1 MHSVPAFTN
10 GNIYN
15 YLCVINGILAELRFA
30 KSNTITL
37 SIITSQMNTLRLS
50 NNAMRF
56 FMLFWLL
63 SFPDVMKA
71 QEFYE
76 ILQDGREWHI
86 LETTYQD
93 WPKELYYTCIINGDT
108 IINGKIWKKV
118 YSHLSYTGFDSDIL
132 GIIRKREPCAAFRL
146 EDGKLYSLSYI
157 LGTMPG
163 LRDEIIQ
170 MDFNSQVGDTL
181 HLGFVNQISAITPVF
196 SFLVTDVT
204 DAVLDK
210 FTDDN
215 TRRCWSLNRINNI
228 TPPDN
233 ITPLDSIRD
242 IDMYIEGIGSI
253 YRGIL
258 TNVERTNKQ
267 RNKSILVECLQDG
280 VIIYH
285 SDETAVQGKYII
297 SPTKRNEVFD
307 LTGRRLNT
315 PPTRGIYIQNGQKIV
330 VR

>member
-1 MHSVPAFTN
+1 
-10 GNIYN
+10 
-15 YLCVINGILAELRFA
+15 
-30 KSNTITL
+30 
-37 SIITSQMNTLRLS
+37 MNTFRLS
-50 NNAMRF
+50 NNAMMF
-56 FMLFWLL
+56 FLLFWLL

-71 QEFYE
+71 QEFDE

-93 WPKELYYTCIINGDT
+93 WPKELYYTCIMNGDT
-108 IINGKIWKKV
+108 IINSKIWKKV

-210 FTDDN
+210 FTDDK

-228 TPPDN
+228 TPPD
-233 ITPLDSIRD
+233 SVRD
-242 IDMYIEGIGSI
+242 NDIYIEGIGSI
-253 YRGIL
+253 YRGIM
-258 TNVERTNKQ
+258 TNVERTNKRQ
-267 RNKSILVECLQDG
+267 HKSILVECLQNG
-280 VIIYH
+280 EIVYLA
-285 SDETAVQGKYII
+285 DETAVHDKYSIPSTI
-297 SPTKRNEVFD
+297 RNEIYD
-307 LTGRRLNT
+307 LTGRHLT
-315 PPTRGIYIQNGQKIV
+315 VPPSHGIYIQNGRKFV